1 MGRTE
6 SVSMAFFGVLETA
19 GCMHHHLSTLIP
31 YPWSLLTPITSHNHV
46 RICPMIALFNFPN
59 PSACREYITTSRN
72 CVSFVRCARWMNGSN
87 REVLLAV
94 MAIMGHSLLEAS
106 AAMVDRNRAGQ
117 LSLVESSYSGTYWPR
132 PLEW

>member
-1 MGRTE
+1 MQLAPRT
-6 SVSMAFFGVLETA
+6 SLTDRKSKRQAACIIIFPLLFLTRGV
-19 GCMHHHLSTLIP
+19 CSP
-31 YPWSLLTPITSHNHV
+31 PSRPI
-46 RICPMIALFNFPN
+46 II
-59 PSACREYITTSRN
+59 EYITTSRN